1 MFFLSFVLTSYA
13 QDISSTIQSG
23 EAAFSEIRSL
33 TESINAK
40 LNDAEQS
47 GNSMVIQCVT
57 TKQASATALRDVSQL
72 ALVSLKNSSEAS
84 IANMELRKITLSLS
98 KVRQYENDAQ
108 NCVLTSA
115 VGGEDSTS
123 FDVPTELTIDDT
135 QVVSNFGTAD
145 IGAVTTDEGYSFD
158 SASGSAENVSPPPAT
173 SPY

>member
-1 MFFLSFVLTSYA
+1 
-13 QDISSTIQSG
+13 
-23 EAAFSEIRSL
+23 
-33 TESINAK
+33 
-40 LNDAEQS
+40 
-47 GNSMVIQCVT
+47 MVIQCVT

-72 ALVSLKNSSEAS
+72 ALVSEKCIEAS

-115 VGGEDSTS
+115 VGGRFNL

-145 IGAVTTDEGYSFD
+145 GAVTTDEGILSTAHQAVLRMYPTTC
-158 SASGSAENVSPPPAT
+158 NVS
-173 SPY
+173 Y